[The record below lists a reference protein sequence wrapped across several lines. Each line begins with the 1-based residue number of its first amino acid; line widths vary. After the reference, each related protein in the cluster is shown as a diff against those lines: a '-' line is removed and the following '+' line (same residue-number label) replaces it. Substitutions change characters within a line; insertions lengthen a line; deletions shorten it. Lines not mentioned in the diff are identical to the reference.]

1 MDFGIK
7 NILMGIAA
15 MLFLLGVGCVG
26 IVFYR
31 QIREKSAR
39 CEGTRAQIKVI
50 QSAVELYA
58 RNHSGTYPMDL
69 SVFLPRK
76 DEVVCFGNIE
86 TVRDAWGT
94 EFAFTSDGKTFSIR
108 SAGPDMKLGT
118 RDDITN

>member
-1 MDFGIK
+1 MDSGNYNMPMRI
-7 NILMGIAA
+7 ITVLLA
-15 MLFLLGVGCVG
+15 LGVGCVG
-26 IVFYR
+26 IVLHR

-76 DEVVCFGNIE
+76 DEVVCFGNVA